1 MVSLFVSAHQP
12 RAPPVSGGS
21 SASGAPA
28 EPGYL
33 VGGPTSQQSSAN
45 EGTCAACCVDP
56 PPLAQS
62 LTRKSTNMTRG
73 GPEGW
78 CVCGEDRAPRK
89 RLCCRGRTGA
99 DAQGGRGSA
108 PAVRKGWPLIPPPGH
123 GASLRWETYANIHM
137 YVRWPHTGWRP
148 AASTSRQGHTRQEA
162 LLARAAQ
169 RLKERCAAGRP
180 PRRAPASREAERG
193 PGGHGQASG
202 HESQR
207 QARSRLRTQHQGPGA
222 GREAQQRAAARS
234 QEEGQDEQQAI

>member
-1 MVSLFVSAHQP
+1 MSSVNESNATQNNLRLKFSHPTGEAAAQAPSEPTRCTSSCGARTEHLVVSTCINQSPAPPHFRWLERVRCPSRAGLPGWWSDKSGRFRQRGHPGRLLRRPPP
-12 RAPPVSGGS
+12 RAKFS
-21 SASGAPA
+21 SRG
-28 EPGYL
+28 
-33 VGGPTSQQSSAN
+33 VH
-45 EGTCAACCVDP
+45 
-56 PPLAQS
+56 
-62 LTRKSTNMTRG
+62 MTRG

-148 AASTSRQGHTRQEA
+148 AALTSRQGHSTRQEA

-169 RLKERCAAGRP
+169 RPQA
-180 PRRAPASREAERG
+180 PRRVKGFITYVFKR
-193 PGGHGQASG
+193 
-202 HESQR
+202 
-207 QARSRLRTQHQGPGA
+207 RLF
-222 GREAQQRAAARS
+222 
-234 QEEGQDEQQAI
+234 